1 MGEIGEFSKDM
12 RARKRQAKE
21 RNPPRRRCH
30 DWMIVSGS
38 CHYAK
43 NRSAFTTYRRVG
55 RQMGGGLSSIYV
67 AGIGTVRLQVR
78 SSAARGAPT
87 RTLEL
92 HNVLHTPGTIC
103 NGFNSMAWLR
113 SEGGPST
120 DPYSGTDELDAPF
133 WYSKEFLGLNRLV
146 LAGNPQGESY
156 LPRDTALALS
166 LYIDSMDLKE
176 ISTPRPNPPPH
187 PQAPIIM
194 TGLAFLV

>member
-21 RNPPRRRCH
+21 ANPPRRRCH

-43 NRSAFTTYRRVG
+43 NRSSFTTYRRVG
-55 RQMGGGLSSIYV
+55 KRMGQGLASVYV
-67 AGIGTVRLQVR
+67 AGIGTIQLQVR
-78 SSAARGAPT
+78 SSPARGAPT

-92 HNVLHTPGTIC
+92 HDVLHTPGTIC
-103 NGFNSMAWLR
+103 NGFNSMAWQR

-120 DPYSGTDELDAPF
+120 DLCSGTDRFDAPF
-133 WYSKEFLGLNRLV
+133 WYSKVFRGLNRLV

-156 LPRDTALALS
+156 LPRDTVLALS
-166 LYIDSMDLKE
+166 LYIDPADLEE
-176 ISTPRPNPPPH
+176 ISAPRS
-187 PQAPIIM
+187 
-194 TGLAFLV
+194 L